1 MDNWNSDT
9 TQRKNECY
17 HCGKEILKQTDII
30 RVSAIL
36 EKYARAC
43 HPNCAVKYLEEQL
56 TSLKQHLKRTDVK
69 YRVIDGEIIEVAN

>member
-43 HPNCAVKYLEEQL
+43 HPNCAVKYLE
-56 TSLKQHLKRTDVK
+56 
-69 YRVIDGEIIEVAN
+69 